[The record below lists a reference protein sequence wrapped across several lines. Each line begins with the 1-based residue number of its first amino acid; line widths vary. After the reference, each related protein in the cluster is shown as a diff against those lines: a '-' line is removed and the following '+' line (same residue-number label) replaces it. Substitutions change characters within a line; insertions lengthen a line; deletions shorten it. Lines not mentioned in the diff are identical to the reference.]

1 MPLIEKIKQG
11 LDNTKMIDKAIEIL
25 KENFKEDDFAFQHSL
40 RVGLILKKMGSR
52 DTVIISGILHEISE
66 ENRKKIKKDF
76 KKDIPFLI
84 KKVKQLSSLRYY
96 KKRIKIIPIHK
107 RQKQKILLN
116 SQSENLR
123 KMFFVIT
130 KDIRAIFIKLADRL
144 DIMKNLKQFSEEHQK
159 RMALESIEIFA
170 PLAYGIGMGET
181 KGELEDLAFP
191 CLYPKEFNWV
201 VEKVREKYTKKEKY
215 LKRVKSVL
223 IKILYNEKIEFIDI
237 HKRAKHYFSLY
248 EKLLRHNMDFSE
260 IYDLVAIRVIVPN
273 IEDCYKTLG
282 AIHKTW
288 NPLTGRIK
296 DYIAS
301 PKKNGYKALHTTVFC
316 LDDKITEFQIKTQQ
330 MHNESEYGIAAHLAY
345 KEKISQKTYK
355 DRFSW
360 TEELRLLTDKI
371 KSSENLSEYLD
382 FKLFKNKIFVFTP
395 KGEVISLPRG
405 SCAIDFAFAI
415 HTDIGTHCK
424 EVKINKKMSKLS
436 RPLKNGDLVEII
448 TSKNETVSSDWLKF
462 VKTKSAEEKRKKIK
476 KIFLKHESPIKRKL
490 SILKKLIPFRRKKK
504 EAEINKIYLGKET
517 GFSINFA
524 KCCSPKSGDK
534 IKGFISKE
542 KGVSIHKIDCEDLKK
557 LQKKWPQK
565 VIDASWGDPNKD

>member
-40 RVGLILKKMGSR
+40 RVGLILKKMGSK
-52 DTVIISGILHEISE
+52 DTIITSGILHEISE

-76 KKDIPFLI
+76 KEDIPFLI

-96 KKRIKIIPIHK
+96 EKRIKIVPIHK
-107 RQKQKILLN
+107 RQKQKTLLN

-144 DIMKNLKQFSEEHQK
+144 DIMRNLKQFSEEHQK

-170 PLAYGIGMGET
+170 PLAYGIGMGEM

-201 VEKVREKYTKKEKY
+201 VEKVRERYTKKEKY
-215 LKRVKSVL
+215 LKRVKSAL
-223 IKILYNEKIEFIDI
+223 IKILNNEKIEFIDI

-248 EKLLRHNMDFSE
+248 EKLLRHDMDFSE
-260 IYDLVAIRVIVPN
+260 IYDLVAIRVIVPD

-288 NPLTGRIK
+288 NPLAGRIK

-316 LDDKITEFQIKTQQ
+316 LDNKITEFQIKTQQ

-345 KEKISQKTYK
+345 KEKISQKIYK

-382 FKLFKNKIFVFTP
+382 FKLFKHKIFVFTP

-415 HTDIGTHCK
+415 HTDVGTHCK

-462 VKTKSAEEKRKKIK
+462 VKTKSAEEKIKKIK

-517 GFSINFA
+517 GFSINLA
-524 KCCSPKSGDK
+524 KCCFPKPGDK

-542 KGVSIHKIDCEDLKK
+542 KGVSIHKVDCQDLKK

-565 VIDASWGDPNKD
+565 VIDASWGNPNKD

>member
-1 MPLIEKIKQG
+1 MPLVEKIKQG

-25 KENFKEDDFAFQHSL
+25 KENFKEDDFAFQHAL
-40 RVGLILKKMGSR
+40 RVGLILKKIGSK
-52 DTVIISGILHEISE
+52 DIVIISGILHEISE

-76 KKDIPFLI
+76 KEDVPFLI
-84 KKVKQLSSLRYY
+84 KKVKQLSSLRYHE
-96 KKRIKIIPIHK
+96 KRIKIVPMHK

-116 SQSENLR
+116 YQSENLR

-130 KDIRAIFIKLADRL
+130 KDIRAILIKLADRL
-144 DIMKNLKQFSEEHQK
+144 DIMRNLKQFSEEHQK

-170 PLAYGIGMGET
+170 PLAYGIGMGEM

-201 VEKVREKYTKKEKY
+201 VEKVRERYTKKEKY
-215 LKRVKSVL
+215 LKRVKSAL
-223 IKILYNEKIEFIDI
+223 IKILNNEKIKFIDI

-248 EKLLRHNMDFSE
+248 EKLLRHNMNFSE
-260 IYDLVAIRVIVPN
+260 IYDLVAIRIIVSN

-282 AIHKTW
+282 IIHKTW
-288 NPLTGRIK
+288 NPLPGRIK

-316 LDDKITEFQIKTQQ
+316 LDNKITEFQIKTQQ

-345 KEKISQKTYK
+345 KEKIPQKIYK

-360 TEELRLLTDKI
+360 TEELRLLSDKI

-382 FKLFKNKIFVFTP
+382 FKLFKHKIFVFTP
-395 KGEVISLPRG
+395 KGEVIGLPKG

-415 HTDIGTHCK
+415 HTEIGTHCK

-462 VKTKSAEEKRKKIK
+462 VKTKSAEEKIKKIK
-476 KIFLKHESPIKRKL
+476 NISLRHESPIKRKL

-504 EAEINKIYLGKET
+504 EAGINKIYLGNQT

-524 KCCSPKSGDK
+524 KCCSPQTGDK

-542 KGVSIHKIDCEDLKK
+542 KGVSIHKIDCKDLKK

-565 VIDASWGDPNKD
+565 VIDAKWGAPKD

>member
-1 MPLIEKIKQG
+1 MPIIEKIKQG
-11 LDNTKMIDKAIEIL
+11 LDNVKMIDKAIEVL

-40 RVGLILKKMGSR
+40 RVGLILKKMGSKN
-52 DTVIISGILHEISE
+52 TVIISGILHEISKE
-66 ENRKKIKKDF
+66 SRKKIKKEF
-76 KKDIPFLI
+76 EKDIPFLI
-84 KKVKQLSSLRYY
+84 KKVKQLSSLRYHE
-96 KKRIKIIPIHK
+96 KRIKIIPIHK
-107 RQKQKILLN
+107 RQKQKILIGA
-116 SQSENLR
+116 QSENLR

-144 DIMKNLKQFSEEHQK
+144 DIMRNLKQFSKEHQK

-170 PLAYGIGMGET
+170 PLAYGIGMGEM

-191 CLYPKEFNWV
+191 YLYPKEFNWI
-201 VEKVREKYTKKEKY
+201 VEKVREKHTKKEKY
-215 LKRVKSVL
+215 LKRVKSAL
-223 IKILYNEKIEFIDI
+223 IKILNNENVSFIDI
-237 HKRAKHYFSLY
+237 HKRAKYYFSLY

-282 AIHKTW
+282 IIHKTW
-288 NPLTGRIK
+288 NPLPGRIK

-301 PKKNGYKALHTTVFC
+301 PKPNGYRALHTTVLC
-316 LDDKITEFQIKTQQ
+316 LDNKITEFQIKTQQ

-345 KEKISQKTYK
+345 KEKISQKIYK

-360 TEELRLLTDKI
+360 TNELRLLTEKI
-371 KSSENLSEYLD
+371 KNSENLSEYLD
-382 FKLFKNKIFVFTP
+382 FNLFKHKIFVFTP
-395 KGEVISLPRG
+395 KGEVISLPKG

-415 HTDIGTHCK
+415 HTEIGTHCK

-436 RPLKNGDLVEII
+436 RPLKNGDLIEII

-462 VKTKSAEEKRKKIK
+462 V
-476 KIFLKHESPIKRKL
+476 ESPFKRKL
-490 SILKKLIPFRRKKK
+490 SILKKLIPFKRKPKK
-504 EAEINKIYLGKET
+504 AEIQKIYLGKET
-517 GFSINFA
+517 GFSINLA
-524 KCCSPKSGDK
+524 KCCSPKPGDK

-542 KGVSIHKIDCEDLKK
+542 KGVSIHKVDCKDLKK

-565 VIDASWGDPNKD
+565 VIDASWDSPKD